1 MYLVQIKMSR
11 KKLEHLK
18 MDPNEIFSGT
28 NEHIAEGGSD
38 PKKRVLRLRR
48 GKEKGG
54 RNRFVLLK

>member
-1 MYLVQIKMSR
+1 MSR